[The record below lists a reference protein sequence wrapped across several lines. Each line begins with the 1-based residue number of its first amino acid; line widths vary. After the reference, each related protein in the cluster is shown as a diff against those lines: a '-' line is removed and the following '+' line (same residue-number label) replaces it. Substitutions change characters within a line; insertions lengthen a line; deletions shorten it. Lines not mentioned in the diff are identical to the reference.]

1 MNIIRIP
8 DELLAESSQSVQ
20 VFDYNSTQEISKQ
33 QIILNQNIFSFLVE
47 GTKEIVLENSS
58 LSITNSKFLI
68 MKSGHCLMTEK
79 LSETKNYKSVLLFF
93 SNDIL
98 LKFIRKF
105 KLNSIEPTDYKPVF
119 SFEYDAFIKGFVNS
133 LLDISKLSK
142 NTQRVLLEVKFEEIM
157 LYLIETRG
165 IDFLLSLTLN
175 NSVPAQKFI
184 RIVESNQLS
193 KLTLNELAFL
203 CDMSISTF
211 KREFEKQ
218 YSESPSKWFQNK
230 RLEYAHSLLNQEQR
244 SSSEI
249 YFEVGYEN
257 LSSFI
262 QAYKSKYGVTPK
274 HHQKI

>member
-8 DELLAESSQSVQ
+8 DELLAASSQSVQ

-68 MKSGHCLMTEK
+68 LKSGHCLMTEK

-93 SNDIL
+93 SNDVL

>member
-47 GTKEIVLENSS
+47 GTKEIILENSS

-93 SNDIL
+93 SNDVL

-119 SFEYDAFIKGFVNS
+119 SFEYDVFIKGFVNS

-165 IDFLLSLTLN
+165 IDFMLSLTLN
-175 NSVPAQKFI
+175 NSVPTQKFI

>member
-20 VFDYNSTQEISKQ
+20 VFDYSSTKEISKQ
-33 QIILNQNIFSFLVE
+33 QIILNQNIFSFLIE
-47 GTKEIVLENSS
+47 GTKEIVFENSS
-58 LSITNSKFLI
+58 LSITNSKFII

-93 SNDIL
+93 SNDVL
-98 LKFIRKF
+98 LKFMRKF
-105 KLNSIEPTDYKPVF
+105 KSNSVEPTDYKPVF
-119 SFEYDAFIKGFVNS
+119 SFEYDAFIKRFVNS
-133 LLDISKLSK
+133 LSDISKLSQ
-142 NTQRVLLEVKFEEIM
+142 NAQRLLLEVKFEEIM
-157 LYLIETRG
+157 LYLTATRG
-165 IDFLLSLTLN
+165 TDFLLSLALN
-175 NSVPAQKFI
+175 SSGATQKFI
-184 RIVESNQLS
+184 GIVESNRLS

-211 KREFEKQ
+211 KREFEKH

-230 RLEYAHSLLNQEQR
+230 RLEYAHSLLSQEQR

-274 HHQKI
+274 YHQKS

>member
-93 SNDIL
+93 SNDVL

-249 YFEVGYEN
+249 YFEVGYES

>member
-1 MNIIRIP
+1 MDIIRIP

-93 SNDIL
+93 SNDVL

>member
-1 MNIIRIP
+1 MDIIRIP

-33 QIILNQNIFSFLVE
+33 QIILDQNIFSFLVE
-47 GTKEIVLENSS
+47 GTKEIVLDNSS

-119 SFEYDAFIKGFVNS
+119 SFEYDAFIKRFVNS

-175 NSVPAQKFI
+175 NSVPAQKII

-244 SSSEI
+244 NSSEI